1 MFLKEFFHWS
11 YQFVNRFQNKKIEKM
26 YIFKNDFYLLFEQ
39 YYSTLN
45 LTLKSFGDPIL
56 HF

>member
-26 YIFKNDFYLLFEQ
+26 YIFKNDSTFIFYLNNIIVL
-39 YYSTLN
+39 
-45 LTLKSFGDPIL
+45 
-56 HF
+56 